1 MISLKIALTFGLAY
15 VIICTIG
22 CSEGYEHG
30 WSWGITT
37 ESGERETR
45 IYRWKKNTVRIDDI
59 ILADVIYIPPPVD
72 KHKECRDNHY
82 IDPYT
87 KLEYCLPLDFEN
99 VNQLHFYR
107 VKQQ

>member
-22 CSEGYEHG
+22 CSEGYENG
-30 WSWGITT
+30 WSWDMTT
-37 ESGERETR
+37 ENGERETAVL
-45 IYRWKKNTVRIDDI
+45 RWKKSEVRVDDI
-59 ILADVIYIPPPVD
+59 SSTD
-72 KHKECRDNHY
+72 KHEKCKERHY

-107 VKQQ
+107 VKK

>member
-1 MISLKIALTFGLAY
+1 MTFLKTVLTIGTVY

-22 CSEGYEHG
+22 CSEGYENG
-30 WSWGITT
+30 WSWGMTT
-37 ESGERETR
+37 ENGERETAVL
-45 IYRWKKNTVRIDDI
+45 RWNKKEVRVDDI
-59 ILADVIYIPPPVD
+59 ILSSVD
-72 KHKECRDNHY
+72 KHEKCKEKHY

-87 KLEYCLPLDFEN
+87 KLEYCLPLDIEN